1 MRNKIVLL
9 AILMFL
15 GATTLCI
22 GAGKLD
28 YQKIRESYISLIG
41 SAQAQRQ
48 RHNWLKVISKLEAFV
63 AAPEDE
69 SRQDDAMFLLG
80 RSWHGLSLAS
90 GRRSDARKAIG
101 VYEDLANRFPDSNL
115 SDDAL
120 IFAAEIS
127 SEIFS
132 NQTDAYKYYL
142 QITTVLSPGDMLEEA
157 QSRLKHLATV
167 APKLPID
174 AEITTTQ
181 AVGSVSA
188 LSAVRVWS
196 SPEYTRVVLDLNR
209 SVQYESHQLKGKDP
223 RIYVDL
229 KGAKISSE
237 ISGKQQVK
245 DGIVSRIRSSQLDP
259 SRVRVVLDLTR
270 DGDYQVF
277 ALENPDRVVI
287 DVRKPG
293 SGPQQTEIRSLSAS
307 GNDSI
312 AGILDDVSGKS
323 PPILHVPQHNTNE
336 GINLIVVDAGHGGR
350 DPGAVGH
357 NKTREKDVTLQMAK
371 KLAAALRKELRCKVL
386 LTRSDDRFLT
396 LHSRTAYAN
405 KVGADLFISLHANAS
420 TNRKAYGLETYYL
433 NLSKNNQAAAV
444 AARENGISLEEVGN
458 LEAILFDLMANAK
471 INESSRL
478 AAEIQQAMIKGL
490 SLKFSRIKDLG
501 VRQGP
506 FHVLLGA
513 TMPSVLVE
521 TAFLSN
527 AREEKRLNS
536 SDYQKRVAQAIV
548 RGVKD
553 YSATIKQVAR
563 R

>member
-9 AILMFL
+9 AILIFL
-15 GATTLCI
+15 GAATLCV
-22 GAGKLD
+22 GAVKLD
-28 YQKIRESYISLIG
+28 YQKIRESYISLVG

-63 AAPEDE
+63 ASHSDS
-69 SRQDDAMFLLG
+69 SRKDDAMFLLG

-90 GRRSDARKAIG
+90 GRRGDARKAIG
-101 VYEDLANRFPDSNL
+101 VYEDLANRFPYSNL

-167 APKLPID
+167 APKLSVV
-174 AEITTTQ
+174 AKTTTTKSM
-181 AVGSVSA
+181 GSGSA

-209 SVQYESHQLKGKDP
+209 SVQYQSHQLRGKDP

-259 SRVRVVLDLTR
+259 SQVRVVLDLTR

-293 SGPQQTEIRSLSAS
+293 SVPQQTEIRSLSAS

-312 AGILDDVSGKS
+312 AGILDDVSEKS

-336 GINLIVVDAGHGGR
+336 GINLIVVDAGHGGK
-350 DPGAVGH
+350 DPGAVGRS
-357 NKTREKDVTLQMAK
+357 KTLEKNVTLQMAK
-371 KLAAALRKELRCKVL
+371 KLATALRKELGCKVL

-420 TNRKAYGLETYYL
+420 TNRNAYGLETYYL

-490 SLKFSRIKDLG
+490 SPKFSRIKDLG

-536 SDYQKRVAQAIV
+536 SNYQKRVAQAIV
-548 RGVKD
+548 QGVKD